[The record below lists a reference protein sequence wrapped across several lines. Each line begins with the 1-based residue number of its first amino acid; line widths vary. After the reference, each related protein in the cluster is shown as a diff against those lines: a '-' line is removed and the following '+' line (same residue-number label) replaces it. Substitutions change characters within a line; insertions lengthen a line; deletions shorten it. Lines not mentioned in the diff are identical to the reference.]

1 MFKIKICH
9 WTLSLSVGNSEMR
22 KAQYFLKPSTDVQ
35 SQNVPLNTFTIL
47 PQTFYRRSKPKCSTK
62 HFHDPLRVETTKVIN
77 QFELYW
83 KKGEK
88 IPTTLYARDE
98 WQHVWW
104 GYASVWPD
112 RGNVDIETVEGGH
125 IQTSGVAIDPSSSCT
140 SSRRCSKESSLRK

>member
-1 MFKIKICH
+1 MDQILNQNHPQCSKSKFTTEHFICRE
-9 WTLSLSVGNSEMR
+9 LRAEKSPIFS
-22 KAQYFLKPSTDVQ
+22 
-35 SQNVPLNTFTIL
+35 
-47 PQTFYRRSKPKCSTK
+47 QTFYRRSKPKCSTK
-62 HFHDPLRVETTKVIN
+62 HFHDPLRVETTTNSNKSIWA
-77 QFELYW
+77 LLK

-88 IPTTLYARDE
+88 IPTTIYARDE